1 MGTEEERPQTFLEW
15 VLALLEE
22 RFPWLGPEHDEPASG
37 AETVDELAD
46 LHHRLIQKR
55 DKANGE
61 DADPKT

>member
-1 MGTEEERPQTFLEW
+1 MGTEGERPQTFIEW

-22 RFPWLGPEHDEPASG
+22 RFPWLGSENEEPASG

-55 DKANGE
+55 DKASGE
-61 DADPKT
+61 DADPQT